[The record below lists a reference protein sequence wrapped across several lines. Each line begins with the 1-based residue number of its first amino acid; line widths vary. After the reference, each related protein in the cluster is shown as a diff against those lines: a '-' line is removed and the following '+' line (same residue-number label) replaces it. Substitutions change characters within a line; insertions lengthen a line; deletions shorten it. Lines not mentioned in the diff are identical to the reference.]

1 MGITNYREYLG
12 AIGEDYDEIMA
23 EVRRFVDENMSKLK
37 LVRAAK
43 DGKFEEV
50 TRLVDEEHVD
60 VNSQDETYVSFL
72 LF

>member
-1 MGITNYREYLG
+1 MGITNYREYLA

-50 TRLVDEEHVD
+50 TRLVNEEHVD
-60 VNSQDETYVSFL
+60 VDSLHYVSFL